1 MNRAAFVSLLKLRGV
16 RRLPRRR
23 LPRMLPPLA
32 LERAYFD
39 ALRKGPVETIRKL
52 VEERLV
58 PRLPRLAANARSARG
73 AKARADAVDDEIG
86 DLLDELADSYA
97 ETWSRK
103 NAARLA
109 ETIAGDLDR
118 FQAYQLNRVLHEIVG
133 VDVVGSEPWLADV
146 IAAFTRE
153 NVALI
158 KSLGA
163 ETFPKIES
171 LVTRNLVDG
180 ERWEEVSTLL
190 QDQLGVT
197 ERRANL
203 IARDQAGKLYG
214 DLNRVRQTD
223 LGLGAYLW
231 RTMRDNRVRDE
242 HETRDGERYT
252 WDDPP
257 EDGHPGEAILCRCYA
272 EPDLAPLL
280 KEIEP

>member
-1 MNRAAFVSLLKLRGV
+1 
-16 RRLPRRR
+16 
-23 LPRMLPPLA
+23 MLPPLA